1 MTIERIFSRDLVT
14 VPNDESLLEA
24 AKRMRASN
32 VSALA
37 VEEEG
42 ELVAFI
48 TERDLVRAMAEGADA
63 VGTQVRDYATGV
75 LVTADVS
82 DTPAD
87 VAKRMLELG
96 IRHLPVTDESSLVGI
111 ISTRD
116 LLAFAF
122 RR

>member
-63 VGTQVRDYATGV
+63 AGTQVRDYATGV

>member
-1 MTIERIFSRDLVT
+1 
-14 VPNDESLLEA
+14 
-24 AKRMRASN
+24 
-32 VSALA
+32 
-37 VEEEG
+37 
-42 ELVAFI
+42 
-48 TERDLVRAMAEGADA
+48 MAEGADA
-63 VGTQVRDYATGV
+63 AGTQVRDYATGV

>member
-1 MTIERIFSRDLVT
+1 MTIETIFSRDLVT
-14 VPNDESLLEA
+14 VSNDESLLVA

-37 VEEEG
+37 VEEEE

-63 VGTQVRDYATGV
+63 AGTQVRDYATGV

-96 IRHLPVTDESSLVGI
+96 IRHLPVTEGSSLVGI